1 MGKHERIKDKP
12 KSASPDEA
20 PTSPAL
26 VSGMDATPKMALAA
40 IDIPRLD
47 SPIDAAKI
55 EPPTLDVPAF
65 DTPTLDSA
73 AIELPNIETATIV
86 RPKIELSSIA
96 APRIVPDIEEIKPA
110 AAETPTSH
118 AAADDAAAEPPPAAS
133 AGPRVNRFTLL
144 AAALALSAGLG
155 GMVGAVAASSL
166 MHPAP
171 APTVVAGRT
180 SLEEVQALK
189 ENVVQARVELAALKA
204 SIDAGN
210 RNANAQFTKIGER
223 IDRFERTQAE
233 PTAKLNKVLDSLDRM
248 SRGDAAVQSRD
259 VTGSIMPPPPVAG
272 APRPGGGIDGWIVRD
287 VRRGTALIEGRMG
300 LIEVDQ
306 GDIVP
311 GLGRV
316 DAIRKQPDG
325 RWLVMTTKGPITSA
339 R

>member
-1 MGKHERIKDKP
+1 MVSYSSTAHWGISMGKHERIKDGAKP
-12 KSASPDEA
+12 ASPDETA
-20 PTSPAL
+20 TPPMPM
-26 VSGMDATPKMALAA
+26 SGVDVAPKMALAA
-40 IDIPRLD
+40 IDMPKLGA
-47 SPIDAAKI
+47 P
-55 EPPTLDVPAF
+55 
-65 DTPTLDSA
+65 
-73 AIELPNIETATIV
+73 AIEMASIETATV
-86 RPKIELSSIA
+86 EPESTEAPKNELSSIE

-110 AAETPTSH
+110 TVEAAAPH
-118 AAADDAAAEPPPAAS
+118 AAVDDAAEEPPTAS

-155 GMVGAVAASSL
+155 GMVGAVAATSL
-166 MHPAP
+166 MHAGPAP
-171 APTVVAGRT
+171 AVVAGRT
-180 SLEEVQALK
+180 GLEEVLALK

-223 IDRFERTQAE
+223 IDRFERSQAE
-233 PTAKLNKVLDSLDRM
+233 PAAKLNKVLDSLDRI
-248 SRGDAAVQSRD
+248 SRADAAIQPRD
-259 VTGSIMPPPPVAG
+259 VTGSIVPQPPIAG
-272 APRPGGGIDGWIVRD
+272 AARLGGGIDGWIVRD

-300 LIEVDQ
+300 IIEVDQ

-325 RWLVMTTKGPITSA
+325 RWVVMTTKGPITSA